1 LRPPMKP
8 KIEILV
14 VGDEILSGRTED
26 TNARYMGDALRA
38 SGFNVDFVSIVGD
51 RVDDIS
57 HSLRV
62 AAGRSHV
69 VLATGGL
76 GPTSDDMTLEAAARA
91 FGRRLVVDEEVLR
104 RIREFFR
111 RRGRFMSESN
121 RKQALVPEGAEV
133 ITNPVGTAPAV
144 CLEVGDPSVHG
155 PGSVVYLMPG
165 VPREVRVIFG
175 TVVLPRI
182 RESFEPVYFET
193 AKVCV
198 YGIGE
203 SQVYDAV
210 KHLPGAREAFAF
222 YPRYSGIEIVIRT
235 GENAPSTA
243 SELRDEVVRLLGD
256 HVYSTSG
263 ESMEEAVARLLV
275 GAGRTIGVAESCTGG
290 LIAHRLTN
298 VPGSSAYMLCGVVAY
313 SNDSKVRVLG
323 VDAGKIERFGAVSAE
338 VAAEMAEGVRRV
350 AGADIG
356 LSTTGIAG
364 PEGGG
369 PEKPVGLMYAGLST
383 GGGTTTKKLQF
394 SGDRLINK
402 GRMSQ
407 AVLDI
412 LRRYLV
418 SPENRRV

>member
-1 LRPPMKP
+1 MKP
-8 KIEILV
+8 KIEIVV
-14 VGDEILSGRTED
+14 VGDEILSGRTGD
-26 TNARYMGDALRA
+26 TNASYMGGALRA
-38 SGFNVDFVSIVGD
+38 SGYDVDFVSVVGD

-76 GPTSDDMTLEAAARA
+76 GPTSDDMTMEAAARA
-91 FGRRLVVDEEVLR
+91 FGRRLVLDEDVLG
-104 RIREFFR
+104 RIRDFFR

-121 RKQALVPEGAEV
+121 RKQALIPEGAEV

-144 CLEVGDPSVHG
+144 CLEVEEPSP
-155 PGSVVYLMPG
+155 PGSKSVVYLMPG
-165 VPREVRVIFG
+165 VPREVRVIFD

-182 RESFEPVYFET
+182 KESFEPAYFET
-193 AKVCV
+193 ARVCV

-203 SQVYDAV
+203 SRVYDAV

-235 GENAPSTA
+235 GEDSPSTA
-243 SELRDEVVRLLGD
+243 SELRDEMVRILGD

-275 GAGRTIGVAESCTGG
+275 GTGRTLGVAESCTGG

-313 SNDSKVRVLG
+313 SNESKVHVLG
-323 VDAGKIERFGAVSAE
+323 VDPEKIEKFGAVSAE
-338 VAAEMAEGVRRV
+338 VAAEMAEGVRRI

-364 PEGGG
+364 PGGG
-369 PEKPVGLMYAGLST
+369 SPEKPVGLLYAGLST
-383 GGGTTTKKLQF
+383 GDGTTTKKLQF
-394 SGDRLINK
+394 SEDRLINK

-407 AVLDI
+407 AALDI
-412 LRRYLV
+412 LRRRLV
-418 SPENRRV
+418 PPESRRG